1 MEPLV
6 SLSWQAPFSNKPK
19 SFSTKVFFHLNSGLH
34 PLKISDGFDIA
45 VEVAVKRLEEIA
57 EEIKFD
63 KQNYSE
69 LVDAAKVSLGSKIV
83 SKDQNRLAEIAVR
96 SVLDVADLE
105 RKDVNLDMIK
115 IQEKTGGSIEDTQL
129 IEGILI
135 DKEFSHP
142 QMPKIVTDAKIAI
155 LTCPFEAP
163 KPKTKHN
170 LDITSAE
177 SFRKLYKLE
186 QKYFTDMIEYLK
198 KSGCNVALCQWGFED
213 EANHLLLQ
221 NKLPAVRWVGGVDIE
236 LIAMATGARII
247 PRFEEI
253 TPEKLGQA
261 GRIKEL
267 QFGTGDEKM
276 LVIEECSN
284 SKAVT
289 ILVRGGS
296 KMIVEEAKRSIHDA
310 LCVVSTLIRCN
321 RIVYGGGSAEIACS
335 LAVQKY
341 ADSIDTTEQYAIRG
355 FADALEQI
363 PMALAENAGMNALKS
378 LSTAKSLQTEKNDPF
393 HGVDCIGQGVT
404 SMKEQRVFETLLSKK
419 GQLQLATQVVKM
431 ILKIDDVIEPSAQ

>member
-1 MEPLV
+1 
-6 SLSWQAPFSNKPK
+6 
-19 SFSTKVFFHLNSGLH
+19 
-34 PLKISDGFDIA
+34 
-45 VEVAVKRLEEIA
+45 
-57 EEIKFD
+57 
-63 KQNYSE
+63 
-69 LVDAAKVSLGSKIV
+69 
-83 SKDQNRLAEIAVR
+83 
-96 SVLDVADLE
+96 
-105 RKDVNLDMIK
+105 
-115 IQEKTGGSIEDTQL
+115 
-129 IEGILI
+129 
-135 DKEFSHP
+135 
-142 QMPKIVTDAKIAI
+142 MPKNVTDARIAI

-186 QKYFTDMIEYLK
+186 QKYFSDMIDYLK
-198 KSGCNVALCQWGFED
+198 KSDCNVALCQWGFED

-253 TPEKLGQA
+253 TPEKLGKA
-261 GRIKEL
+261 GRIREL

-284 SKAVT
+284 CKAVT

-310 LCVVSTLIRCN
+310 LCVVKTLIRCN
-321 RIVYGGGSAEIACS
+321 RIVYGGGSAEIAAS
-335 LAVQKY
+335 LAVHKY
-341 ADSIDTTEQYAIRG
+341 ADSIETTEQYAIRG

-393 HGVDCIGQGVT
+393 HGVDCIGKGVT
-404 SMKEQRVFETLLSKK
+404 SMKEQKVFETLLSKK

-431 ILKIDDVIEPSAQ
+431 ILKIDDVIEPSSQ

>member
-1 MEPLV
+1 M
-6 SLSWQAPFSNKPK
+6 PFLNKPK
-19 SFSTKVFFHLNSGLH
+19 SFSTKVCSKLTSGLH

-63 KQNYSE
+63 KQNYTE

-105 RKDVNLDMIK
+105 RKDVNLDLIK

-142 QMPKIVTDAKIAI
+142 QMPKVVTDAKIAI

-253 TPEKLGQA
+253 TPEKLGKA
-261 GRIKEL
+261 GRIREI

-321 RIVYGGGSAEIACS
+321 KIVYGGGSAEIACS

-378 LSTAKSLQTEKNDPF
+378 LSTARSLQTEKNNPF
-393 HGVDCIGQGVT
+393 HGVDCIGLGVT
-404 SMKEQRVFETLLSKK
+404 NMKDQKVFETLLSKK

-431 ILKIDDVIEPSAQ
+431 ILKIDDVIEPSA